1 MRCIKCGYQN
11 IEGLRYCANCGQ
23 ELMTLEEYNTKS
35 NEEKSVVRKL
45 YVIISFLSVILF
57 SIIVYAIIRA
67 ILSSNAP
74 IEPSITL
81 DTEVI
86 GTWNCKSKV
95 DQENY
100 DIKVILKTDSVFKW
114 GTYEDLEKNSINGT
128 FITKSLINDS
138 EDYRNIYNLQ
148 LLVTQ
153 IITNGREDTKGS
165 QVLNYKFALK
175 DQNTAELQSS
185 DNDNPESIIHCTREV
200 KEANKGVEVSE
211 EQTTTEELPKV
222 VEENPA

>member
-11 IEGLRYCANCGQ
+11 MEGLRYCANCGQ

-35 NEEKSVVRKL
+35 DAQKSEVRRL
-45 YVIISFLSVILF
+45 YVIIAFLSVILF

-81 DTEVI
+81 DSEVI
-86 GTWNCKSKV
+86 GTWDCKSKAE
-95 DQENY
+95 QEKY
-100 DIKVILKTDSVFKW
+100 DVKIILKTNSVFRW

-128 FITKSLINDS
+128 FTTKALVNES
-138 EDYRNIYNLQ
+138 ENYRNIYNLK

-153 IITNGREDTKGS
+153 VITNGREDTKGS
-165 QVLNYKFALK
+165 QTMDYMFALI
-175 DQNTAELQSS
+175 DLNHADLQTMG
-185 DNDNPESIIHCTREV
+185 NDNPESIIHCEREKVNKNATVEQV
-200 KEANKGVEVSE
+200 KPAAGGAIEA
-211 EQTTTEELPKV
+211 TP
-222 VEENPA
+222 